1 MNSSLAGFNAQY
13 GRSAPVRLLDKGAA
27 EVFWQL
33 LLLFVVTCGIALVG
47 QRLLER
53 HGPRNVKK

>member
-1 MNSSLAGFNAQY
+1 MNSSLAGFNAQC
-13 GRSAPVRLLDKGAA
+13 GRSAPVRLLDEGAA

-33 LLLFVVTCGIALVG
+33 LLLFVVTCGIALAG

-53 HGPRNVKK
+53 NRSRGEK